1 VKQVYEQLMLG
12 KDNVGWP
19 RKTGDKA
26 WVNVIYNS
34 PITFGEK
41 PSPKLIKLISTRRWA
56 EYEGPWSRVR
66 LKRAVYNRPAFPQ
79 RILSD
84 EELINR
90 SARAG
95 RSPLIWQ
102 FRERA
107 FLRAWDL
114 QNNGSTRDIG
124 GLFMSILSN
133 EVLACE
139 LHVSHNLF
147 IAERVASEIVSWLG
161 SPTGTA
167 LINQGRRATQQPL
180 LAAWDFYNNSVANAA
195 NPLLVRLLSD
205 ETKEEIEEYISQL
218 FIQTNGW
225 RIAEIMAASLMA
237 WLDTEVGGKFVTEVL
252 AEADA
257 EAQRARPEIHKLRLL
272 FQSVGEIPQPSD
284 YEKGLIK
291 KEE

>member
-12 KDNVGWP
+12 KDNVGWT

-41 PSPKLIKLISTRRWA
+41 PSPKLIKLISTRQGWA
-56 EYEGPWSRVR
+56 EYEGPWSRVG

-95 RSPLIWQ
+95 RNPLIWQ

-114 QNNGSTRDIG
+114 QNNGSTRDTG
-124 GLFMSILSN
+124 GLFMSMLSN

-139 LHVSHNLF
+139 LHISHNLF
-147 IAERVASEIVSWLG
+147 IAERVASELVSWLG

-167 LINQGRRATQQPL
+167 LINQGRRVARQPL
-180 LAAWDFYNNSVANAA
+180 LAAWDFYNNGAANAA

-205 ETKEEIEEYISQL
+205 ETKEEIEEHISQA
-218 FIQTNGW
+218 NGW
-225 RIAEIMAASLMA
+225 KIAEIMAASLMA
-237 WLDTEVGGKFVTEVL
+237 WLDTEVGGQFVTKVL
-252 AEADA
+252 AEVEA
-257 EAQRARPEIHKLRLL
+257 EVKRSIPEIHKLRLL

-291 KEE
+291 KDN

>member
-1 VKQVYEQLMLG
+1 MRQTYEQLTLG
-12 KDNVGWP
+12 TCDVNWS

-41 PSPKLIKLISTRRWA
+41 PSRKLVKMISTRRWA
-56 EYEGPWSRVR
+56 EYEGPWSRVG
-66 LKRAVYNRPAFPQ
+66 LERAVYNRPAFTR

-84 EELINR
+84 EELVNR

-95 RSPLIWQ
+95 RNPLIWQ

-124 GLFMSILSN
+124 GLFMLMLSD
-133 EVLACE
+133 ELLARDLCFASK
-139 LHVSHNLF
+139 LL
-147 IAERVASEIVSWLG
+147 IAERVASEMVSWLG

-167 LINQGRRATQQPL
+167 LVNNGRQQTGEPL
-180 LAAWDFYNNSVANAA
+180 LATWDFYNNGVANAA

-205 ETKEEIEEYISQL
+205 ETKEKIED
-218 FIQTNGW
+218 QTPLADGW
-225 RIAEIMAASLMA
+225 TIAEIMAASLIA
-237 WLDTEVGGKFVTEVL
+237 WLDTEVGRQFVIKVM
-252 AEADA
+252 AEADS
-257 EAQRARPEIHKLRLL
+257 EAKHFTPEIRKLRLL
-272 FQSVGEIPQPSD
+272 LQSVGEIPQPSE

>member
-1 VKQVYEQLMLG
+1 MKQVYEQLMLG

-34 PITFGEK
+34 PITFEEK
-41 PSPKLIKLISTRRWA
+41 PSAKLVKMISTRRWA
-56 EYEGPWSRVR
+56 EYEGPWSRVG
-66 LKRAVYNRPAFPQ
+66 LERAVYNRPAFTR

-84 EELINR
+84 EELVNR

-95 RSPLIWQ
+95 RNPLIWQ

-124 GLFMSILSN
+124 GLFMLMLSN
-133 EVLACE
+133 EILACE

-147 IAERVASEIVSWLG
+147 IAERVASEMVSWLG

-167 LINQGRRATQQPL
+167 LVNQGWHATKRPL
-180 LAAWDFYNNSVANAA
+180 LATWDFYNNGVANAA
-195 NPLLVRLLSD
+195 NPLLIRLLSD
-205 ETKEEIEEYISQL
+205 ETKEEIEEHVSQA
-218 FIQTNGW
+218 NGW
-225 RIAEIMAASLMA
+225 KIAEIMAASLMA
-237 WLDTEVGGKFVTEVL
+237 WLDMEVGGQFVTKVL
-252 AEADA
+252 EEADA
-257 EAQRARPEIHKLRLL
+257 EAKRSTPEIRKLRLL
-272 FQSVGEIPQPSD
+272 LQSVGEIPQPSD